1 MCDIH
6 KGTRETER
14 ENYSSEIEI
23 YEEKNSIFLLVVNNR
38 IYILFLVDFRCSTSD
53 DT

>member
-23 YEEKNSIFLLVVNNR
+23 YEEKTVYSFWSLTTEF
-38 IYILFLVDFRCSTSD
+38 IYYF
-53 DT
+53 